1 MSDITDIQWADT
13 TVNPIMGCGGC
24 ELFPSPGKVLAAI
37 DAAVLRLHTE
47 PTVEGRRDAWAELV
61 RLHGLRTAETV
72 QRMEEEQGLR

>member
-1 MSDITDIQWADT
+1 MISPPVPAGSTPTPA
-13 TVNPIMGCGGC
+13 GGDGHI
-24 ELFPSPGKVLAAI
+24 EAAI

-72 QRMEEEQGLR
+72 ARLERDRELA